1 MENYIIIAVLV
12 VILGS
17 AIGYVIKAKKRG
29 EKCIGCP
36 HSKICNSGNCNCKW
50 KNLETFNVSRFLF
63 YNDIFPSAILIK
75 SSEKRLFDQANQGLV
90 KSVASCL

>member
-12 VILGS
+12 VVLGA

-36 HSKICNSGNCNCKW
+36 HSKTCNSGNCNCK
-50 KNLETFNVSRFLF
+50 
-63 YNDIFPSAILIK
+63 
-75 SSEKRLFDQANQGLV
+75 
-90 KSVASCL
+90 